1 MREVVREAARKAGK
15 EGVREEVSEGF
26 RSVRQELQ
34 QVTREMMWMKK
45 QCDALDGIVM
55 EVMEAGREMCEA
67 RQGFD
72 KVETCTECM
81 WQFLHKHVGEGFGR
95 VVSDDLDEMSKGM
108 NDAVR
113 GMRLMAR
120 EVTVRQEKFEE
131 VVRESRR
138 QEVRV
143 QECVGTAVSEEMS
156 TVEVM
161 RD

>member
-1 MREVVREAARKAGK
+1 
-15 EGVREEVSEGF
+15 
-26 RSVRQELQ
+26 
-34 QVTREMMWMKK
+34 
-45 QCDALDGIVM
+45 M
-55 EVMEAGREMCEA
+55 EVMEAGREIYEA

-72 KVETCTECM
+72 KVEICTECI

-95 VVSDDLDEMSKGM
+95 IVSDDLDEMSKGM

-143 QECVGTAVSEEMS
+143 QECVGVAVSEEMS
-156 TVEVM
+156 RSDERLRGVL
-161 RD
+161 RDLKGQMGVLQRELREGMGRVQRGMGKECGMVSDDESVKTSFMN